1 MTFSQYELKKLS
13 AVLLVEHLHLLS
25 DGLPVR
31 QDVAQVPGAQ
41 HIPQG
46 GGGQQPGGPA
56 VVVHV
61 GHGADRILKIHLA
74 GGVIG
79 IKGRGECGQMND
91 RDHQETIIISHRI

>member
-13 AVLLVEHLHLLS
+13 VVLSVEHLHLLS
-25 DGLPVR
+25 DGLPVG

-61 GHGADRILKIHLA
+61 GHGVDGVLHLVVHD
-74 GGVIG
+74 GVDKHRHG
-79 IKGRGECGQMND
+79 VLGQD
-91 RDHQETIIISHRI
+91 LEYKSVLISFY